1 MDSFEQL
8 KQEIMVDS
16 DNKKYTDVGIEPLFS
31 TPNTAK
37 ILIVGQ
43 APGIKA
49 QESKIFFNDKSG
61 VKLREWMGIDDEIF
75 YKSGLISVVP
85 MDFYYPGKGKSGDL
99 PPRKN
104 FAQKWHSKVLELMP
118 NLELIVL
125 VGKYAQDYYLGNNKK
140 QNLTETV
147 YNYKQYLPRYFP
159 IVHPSPL
166 NFRWHNKNSWFIQ
179 EVVPDLQKRV
189 KEILQK

>member
-8 KQEIMVDS
+8 KQEIMADS
-16 DNKKYTDVGIEPLFS
+16 DNKKYTDEGIEPLFS
-31 TPNTAK
+31 TPSTAK

-75 YKSGLISVVP
+75 YKSGLIGVVP

-104 FAQKWHSKVLELMP
+104 FAKKWHAKVLELMP

>member
-1 MDSFEQL
+1 MDEKLEQL

-31 TPNTAK
+31 TPKTAK
-37 ILIVGQ
+37 ILIIGQ

-75 YKSGLISVVP
+75 YKSGLVGVVP

-104 FAQKWHSKVLELMP
+104 FA
-118 NLELIVL
+118 
-125 VGKYAQDYYLGNNKK
+125 
-140 QNLTETV
+140 
-147 YNYKQYLPRYFP
+147 
-159 IVHPSPL
+159 
-166 NFRWHNKNSWFIQ
+166 KNGMIKF
-179 EVVPDLQKRV
+179 
-189 KEILQK
+189 